1 MTVLAGIAGG
11 LGHLI
16 HGPLHFLLRTQFI
29 CSRVKTAH
37 LGPLDIAELNCKP
50 EAEPDY
56 TTDQS
61 NERDML
67 NLTTG

>member
-16 HGPLHFLLRTQFI
+16 HGHCTF
-29 CSRVKTAH
+29 CSVLSSFVLGSKR
-37 LGPLDIAELNCKP
+37 LGPLDIAELNCKA